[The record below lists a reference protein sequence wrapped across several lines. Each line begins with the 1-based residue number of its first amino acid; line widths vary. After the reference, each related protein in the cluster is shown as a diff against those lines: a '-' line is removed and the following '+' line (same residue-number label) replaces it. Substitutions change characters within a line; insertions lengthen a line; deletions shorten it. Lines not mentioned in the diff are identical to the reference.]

1 MQHSRRICSTG
12 NWLVAFCQR
21 FWETYEGNANKTD
34 LPSSGS
40 VFRISKIGAL
50 PCKRC
55 ASTTFSFRTT
65 TARRNEEYLMFHIEL
80 KNDCP

>member
-55 ASTTFSFRTT
+55 ASTF
-65 TARRNEEYLMFHIEL
+65 LLEL
-80 KNDCP
+80 PQQEGMKNILCSI